1 MYSEGEVCSEMDKEE
16 REKVVPLCTCEC
28 EVPQEEPT
36 QKINVVRI
44 LGEGS
49 QGTVALCHY
58 EDLKKKMTSNDVNK
72 IETQSLRDGVF
83 AVKVFEH
90 IKKNKEV

>member
-1 MYSEGEVCSEMDKEE
+1 MDKEE
-16 REKVVPLCTCEC
+16 IEKVVPLVNCTCAI
-28 EVPQEEPT
+28 PEEPD

-58 EDLKKKMTSNDVNK
+58 EDLKTNMTSIPGDK
-72 IETQSLRDGVF
+72 TDL
-83 AVKVFEH
+83 
-90 IKKNKEV
+90 KES

>member
-1 MYSEGEVCSEMDKEE
+1 MDKEE
-16 REKVVPLCTCEC
+16 IEKVVPLVNCTCAN
-28 EVPQEEPT
+28 PEEPD

-58 EDLKKKMTSNDVNK
+58 EDLKTNMTSIPGDK
-72 IETQSLRDGVF
+72 MDL
-83 AVKVFEH
+83 
-90 IKKNKEV
+90 KES

>member
-1 MYSEGEVCSEMDKEE
+1 MDKEE
-16 REKVVPLCTCEC
+16 IEKVVPLVNCTCAI
-28 EVPQEEPT
+28 PEEPD

-58 EDLKKKMTSNDVNK
+58 EDLKTNMTSIPGDK
-72 IETQSLRDGVF
+72 IDS
-83 AVKVFEH
+83 
-90 IKKNKEV
+90 KES

>member
-1 MYSEGEVCSEMDKEE
+1 MDKEE
-16 REKVVPLCTCEC
+16 IEKVVPLVDCTCAI
-28 EVPQEEPT
+28 PEEPH

-58 EDLKKKMTSNDVNK
+58 EDLKTNMISIAGDKMDT
-72 IETQSLRDGVF
+72 
-83 AVKVFEH
+83 
-90 IKKNKEV
+90 KES

>member
-1 MYSEGEVCSEMDKEE
+1 MDKEE
-16 REKVVPLCTCEC
+16 IEKVVPLVDCTCAI
-28 EVPQEEPT
+28 PEEPY

-58 EDLKKKMTSNDVNK
+58 EDLKTNEISTAGDKMDP
-72 IETQSLRDGVF
+72 
-83 AVKVFEH
+83 
-90 IKKNKEV
+90 KES

>member
-1 MYSEGEVCSEMDKEE
+1 MDKEE

-58 EDLKKKMTSNDVNK
+58 EDLKKNMTSNDEKK
-72 IETQSLRDGVF
+72 IDAQTLRDGVF

-90 IKKNKEV
+90 IKKDKEV

>member
-1 MYSEGEVCSEMDKEE
+1 MDKEE
-16 REKVVPLCTCEC
+16 REKVDPLTLCTCE
-28 EVPQEEPT
+28 VPDEEPT

-58 EDLKKKMTSNDVNK
+58 EDLKMNMTSNDEKK
-72 IETQSLRDGVF
+72 IDAQTLRDGVF

-90 IKKNKEV
+90 IKKSKEV

>member
-1 MYSEGEVCSEMDKEE
+1 MDKEE
-16 REKVVPLCTCEC
+16 IEKVVPLVNCTCAI
-28 EVPQEEPT
+28 PEEPD

-58 EDLKKKMTSNDVNK
+58 EDLKTNMTSIPGDK
-72 IETQSLRDGVF
+72 IDT
-83 AVKVFEH
+83 
-90 IKKNKEV
+90 KES

>member
-1 MYSEGEVCSEMDKEE
+1 MDKEE
-16 REKVVPLCTCEC
+16 IEKVVPLVNCTCAI
-28 EVPQEEPT
+28 PEEPD

-58 EDLKKKMTSNDVNK
+58 EDLKTNMTSNAGDK
-72 IETQSLRDGVF
+72 MDL
-83 AVKVFEH
+83 
-90 IKKNKEV
+90 KES

>member
-1 MYSEGEVCSEMDKEE
+1 MDKEE
-16 REKVVPLCTCEC
+16 IEKVVPLLNCSCAI
-28 EVPQEEPT
+28 PEEPH

-58 EDLKKKMTSNDVNK
+58 EDLKTNMTSSAVNK
-72 IETQSLRDGVF
+72 IDP
-83 AVKVFEH
+83 
-90 IKKNKEV
+90 KES

>member
-1 MYSEGEVCSEMDKEE
+1 MDKEE
-16 REKVVPLCTCEC
+16 REKVVPLGLCKC

-58 EDLKKKMTSNDVNK
+58 EDLKKNMASNDEK
-72 IETQSLRDGVF
+72 RIE
-83 AVKVFEH
+83 A
-90 IKKNKEV
+90 

>member
-1 MYSEGEVCSEMDKEE
+1 MDKEE
-16 REKVVPLCTCEC
+16 IEKVVPLVDCTCAI
-28 EVPQEEPT
+28 PEEPH

-58 EDLKKKMTSNDVNK
+58 EDLKANMISTAGDKMDTK
-72 IETQSLRDGVF
+72 ESLTDGVF
-83 AVKVFEH
+83 VVKVFEH
-90 IKKNKEV
+90 IKKSNEVIEVRDVRL